1 MPTRFRVQRVVS
13 ELYMLEHACDV
24 CDRQP
29 MFLGHRPVA
38 GCRPQTAGG
47 REKTGVVLEE
57 GVRVSGIIDTNTI
70 STGPRETTTR
80 SQAVRRAGISRT
92 YIYHTIPYHTVYQGQ
107 TGEQASVAWVG
118 RARERDGSE

>member
-29 MFLGHRPVA
+29 MFLEHGPVA

-57 GVRVSGIIDTNTI
+57 GVQVSGIIDTNTI
-70 STGPRETTTR
+70 STGPRETTR
-80 SQAVRRAGISRT
+80 SQAVRRGYLAYVHIP
-92 YIYHTIPYHTVYQGQ
+92 YHTIPYSIPGTNRR
-107 TGEQASVAWVG
+107 ASVRCVG
-118 RARERDGSE
+118 GQSPRERWE